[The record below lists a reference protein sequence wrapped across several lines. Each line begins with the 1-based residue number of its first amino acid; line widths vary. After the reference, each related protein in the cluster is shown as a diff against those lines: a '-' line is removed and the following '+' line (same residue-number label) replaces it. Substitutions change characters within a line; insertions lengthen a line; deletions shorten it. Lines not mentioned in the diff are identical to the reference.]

1 MFPVRYLQ
9 NTSSAELH
17 LAEDVLP
24 FQWCCVDSFPLG
36 DRYCELYLEKRP
48 LATSEN
54 YDQLCPG
61 EYRLTPH
68 GVLGLGYSTLVY
80 GHDTGASVTE

>member
-61 EYRLTPH
+61 EYRLQHISIGPWN
-68 GVLGLGYSTLVY
+68 GGLGNRV
-80 GHDTGASVTE
+80 G